1 MLAKIAALMMG
12 VTALATP
19 VQQQNTDVVIRAGEY
34 ENKPGKRIYV
44 DQNFNVPEG
53 IELRKDEDG
62 YFISE
67 WDINVKLATKL
78 AGYLTAYGVKT
89 ELQVSKDKSEDL
101 NSAGRIARAQ
111 NPKIYLSI
119 HHNYFKNDS
128 TGYIYF
134 VNPDDAKSYE
144 YAKALSN
151 SIKNNPGN
159 LPEWEVREQETKYI
173 GELNEKPGDIN
184 MLLEAGFFS
193 NKDELNTIMDD
204 EQIEFIAK
212 ETAKSLVDILQEE
225 YYKEEK

>member
-1 MLAKIAALMMG
+1 MIAKMTALMMG

-19 VQQQNTDVVIRAGEY
+19 VQQQSTDVVIRAGEY

-44 DQNFNVPEG
+44 DQNFDVPEG
-53 IELRKDEDG
+53 IQLRKDEDG

-78 AGYLTAYGVKT
+78 AGYLTAYGINT
-89 ELQVSKDKSEDL
+89 ELQISKDKSEDL
-101 NSAGRIARAQ
+101 NSAGRLAREK

-119 HHNYFKNDS
+119 HHNYFQNDS

-134 VNPDDAKSYE
+134 VNPGDMQSYNC
-144 YAKALSN
+144 AKALSN

-159 LPEWEVREQETKYI
+159 LPEWEIREQETRYI
-173 GELNEKPGDIN
+173 GELNEEPGDIN

-193 NKDELNTIMDD
+193 NINELETIMDD
-204 EQIEFIAK
+204 EQVDFIAK
-212 ETAKSLVDILQEE
+212 ETAKALVDIVED